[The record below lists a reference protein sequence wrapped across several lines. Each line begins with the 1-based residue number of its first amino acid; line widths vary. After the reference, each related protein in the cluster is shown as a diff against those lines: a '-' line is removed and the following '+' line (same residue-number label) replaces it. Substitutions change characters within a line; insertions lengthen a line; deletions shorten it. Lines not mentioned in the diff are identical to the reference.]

1 MAKYI
6 CIGVLQKSGEYNGKP
21 YDNMIL
27 QCLKAN
33 PDGFGMEV
41 EPIKVKTALVP
52 DVFDKPMTAQDFKNL
67 VGMNLTVYFG
77 KFNVV
82 DTVIVNDPAE
92 SIADTFMRV

>member
-6 CIGVLQKSGEYNGKP
+6 CLGVSQKIGDYQGKP
-21 YDNMIL
+21 YDNMVL
-27 QCLKAN
+27 QCLKTN

-52 DVFDKPMTAQDFKNL
+52 EAFGKEMTAADFKSL

-77 KFNVV
+77 KFNIV
-82 DTVIVNDPAE
+82 DTVIINDPADC
-92 SIADTFMRV
+92 IADVFMRV

>member
-6 CIGVLQKSGEYNGKP
+6 CMGVLQKSGEFNGKP

-33 PDGFGMEV
+33 PDGFGIEV
-41 EPIKVKTALVP
+41 EPIKVKTAMVQE
-52 DVFDKPMTAQDFKNL
+52 VFDKPMTAQDFKNL

-82 DTVIVNDPAE
+82 DTVIVNDPADC
-92 SIADTFMRV
+92 IADIFMRA